1 MNNENKN
8 KFLSK
13 LKEETKFSG
22 LNNYPVDIFELGQEL
37 GLTEAESLEIADN
50 LVRAGLAEYKA
61 IGNTMIQLK

>member
-22 LNNYPVDIFELGQEL
+22 LNNYPVDILEHGQEL

-50 LVRAGLAEYKA
+50 LVRSGLAEYKA